1 MIIDFHTH
9 AFPDAIAERAISKLA
24 AISHVTPAHDG
35 TVGGLRASMKAGG
48 VDKCVLLPVVTAPK
62 QFDSINAF
70 AVKNDGVDGIISF
83 GGIHPDCPDPE
94 DKLKELSRMGLKGIK
109 LHPDYQNTF
118 VDDEK
123 YVRIIAKAVELG
135 MIVTLHAGV
144 DVGYPDIVHCTPER
158 SLRMLKAVYGEA
170 LNIPRPQIV
179 FAHMGGAEMLGDVK
193 RYLVGLNVMFDT
205 AFCLDRMSAEDTVC
219 LIRSHGAQRMLFAT
233 DSPWGGHARF
243 VEVMNAL
250 PLNEHE
256 RELIFHENAERLL
269 ELQA

>member
-1 MIIDFHTH
+1 M
-9 AFPDAIAERAISKLA
+9 
-24 AISHVTPAHDG
+24 
-35 TVGGLRASMKAGG
+35 
-48 VDKCVLLPVVTAPK
+48 
-62 QFDSINAF
+62 
-70 AVKNDGVDGIISF
+70 
-83 GGIHPDCPDPE
+83 
-94 DKLKELSRMGLKGIK
+94 
-109 LHPDYQNTF
+109 
-118 VDDEK
+118 
-123 YVRIIAKAVELG
+123 RIIAKAVELD

-144 DVGYPDIVHCTPER
+144 DVGYPETVHCTPER
-158 SLRMLKAVYGEA
+158 SLKMLKAVYGEA

-179 FAHMGGAEMLGDVK
+179 FAHMGGAEMLEDVK
-193 RYLVGLNVMFDT
+193 KYLVGKNVLFDT